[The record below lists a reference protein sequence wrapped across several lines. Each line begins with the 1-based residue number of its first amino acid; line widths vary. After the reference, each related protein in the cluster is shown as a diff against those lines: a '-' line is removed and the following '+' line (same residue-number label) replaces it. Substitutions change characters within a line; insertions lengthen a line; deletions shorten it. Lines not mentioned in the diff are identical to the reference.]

1 MASSGERPYT
11 ETDLTGNKSSLV
23 KFVQC
28 QMSKWPGER
37 KFQPTKVTV
46 PELKSALLDPA
57 YGFTTNQTL
66 VQSPR
71 PPKLNTRQ
79 TGAVGRPSTIVNQRV
94 EAPVNTSGAGHLETI
109 EVRVYV
115 EDSRCMPAQKTVA
128 ILPIPVLDRNCNPGS
143 FRVLSKELISA
154 LQKSNGAIEIPRTGS
169 GTVKISFPDSEDEDW
184 KIPFARITHGQA
196 LDAVNFNPEALEI
209 PEDRRFKLFADNVFA
224 SSSLAKDEAVNTDSM
239 PVSSLG
245 PSGPNESA
253 PEVSTDPAVEF
264 LRGKLQ
270 TRDGFQ
276 VFLANRGRVVTNP
289 EAVKDWQFAVDFT
302 RDYDKLK
309 SPVKVTRK
317 AIQAALQIGSTWFSQ
332 AHTSI
337 EIIRKYGEVKEVSDV
352 LKEVDEPQ
360 GSTQLYKF
368 LKNYKDTHHM

>member
-11 ETDLTGNKSSLV
+11 EADLTGNKSSPI
-23 KFVQC
+23 KFVQR

-57 YGFTTNQTL
+57 YGFTTNQML

-79 TGAVGRPSTIVNQRV
+79 TGAVGRPSTVVNQRV
-94 EAPVNTSGAGHLETI
+94 EAPGTAQTI
-109 EVRVYV
+109 EVRVY
-115 EDSRCMPAQKTVA
+115 TVA

-224 SSSLAKDEAVNTDSM
+224 SSSLAKDEAVNPDSM

-245 PSGPNESA
+245 PSGPSESA

-337 EIIRKYGEVKEVSDV
+337 EIIRKYGKVKEVSDV

-368 LKNYKDTHHM
+368 LKNYKDMHHM